1 MVKRVI
7 AILLSVLM
15 LTVGLTGCG
24 SSENEIE
31 IDEDVLSVN
40 SFLPTDKY
48 VKKLGRTEET
58 DNGLW
63 LAYSGSGAEFSFNGT
78 KATITLLGDDTI
90 NSEDWNSVP
99 RVAIYVND
107 ELIVDEMLMDES
119 TSFTVFESEEAQDC
133 TIKIIKLSETGN
145 STCVIGSIEVEAYG
159 AIKPTEDKE
168 RTIEFIGDSITC
180 GYGVDAEDQN
190 SSFSTRTENA
200 SKSYAYLTAQ
210 LLDADY
216 SLVSKSGH
224 GIISGYTS
232 DGTIQSWGVMSQ
244 FYECFGSGSGT
255 VGGVTP
261 DSVEWDFKNNPVDL
275 VVINLGTNDYSYTG
289 SDADK
294 QAEYKTAYVEF
305 IKTVRDDNPDAYI
318 ICALG
323 IMGNELYPMVE
334 EAVSEYVTETGDD
347 KVTSFEFD
355 VQSASDGY
363 GADWHPSEVTQE
375 KSAEALAEFIR
386 EWLGW

>member
-1 MVKRVI
+1 MVKRII
-7 AILLSVLM
+7 AILLSVVM
-15 LTVGLTGCG
+15 LTMGLAGCG

-48 VKKLGRTEET
+48 VKKLGRTEEVET
-58 DNGLW
+58 GLW

-99 RVAIYVND
+99 RIAIYVND
-107 ELIVDEMLMDES
+107 ELVVDEMLMEES
-119 TSFTVFESEEAQDC
+119 TTFTVFESETAQDC
-133 TIKIIKLSETGN
+133 VIRIVKLSETGN

-159 AIKPTEDKE
+159 AIKPTADKE
-168 RTIEFIGDSITC
+168 HTIEFIGDSITC

-200 SKSYAYLTAQ
+200 TKSYAYLTAQ

-216 SLVSKSGH
+216 SLISKGGH

-289 SDADK
+289 SDPDK
-294 QAEYKTAYVEF
+294 QNEYKTAYVEF

-334 EAVSEYVTETGDD
+334 AAVNEYVAETGDN

-363 GADWHPSEVTQE
+363 GADWHPSEVTQQ
-375 KSAEALAEFIR
+375 KSAEALTEFIK

>member
-1 MVKRVI
+1 MVKRII
-7 AILLSVLM
+7 AILLSVLT
-15 LTVGLTGCG
+15 LTMGLTGCG

-40 SFLPTDKY
+40 SFLPTEKY
-48 VKKLGRTEET
+48 VKKLGRTEQVDE
-58 DNGLW
+58 GLW
-63 LAYSGSGAEFSFNGT
+63 LAYSGSGAEFTFNGT
-78 KATITLLGDDTI
+78 KATVTILGDDTI

-99 RVAIYVND
+99 RIAIYVND
-107 ELIVDEMLMDES
+107 ELVVDEMLMEES
-119 TSFTVFESEEAQDC
+119 TSFTVFESEEAEDC
-133 TIKIIKLSETGN
+133 VIRIIKLSETGN
-145 STCVIGSIEVEAYG
+145 STCVIGSIEVEAFG

-168 RTIEFIGDSITC
+168 YTIEFVGDSITC

-255 VGGVTP
+255 VNGVTP

-294 QAEYKTAYVEF
+294 QNEYKTEYVEF
-305 IKTVRDDNPDAYI
+305 IKQIRENNPDAYI

-334 EAVSEYVTETGDD
+334 EAVSEYVNETGDE

-355 VQSASDGY
+355 VQSSSDGY
-363 GADWHPSEVTQE
+363 GADWHPSAVTQE